1 MPVQKASVRLTF
13 ENILF
18 PTDFTAASDAALPFA
33 LAFAR
38 WYGAKLIVAQAV
50 PPPVPLTIPLEP
62 IPVEM
67 DA

>member
-38 WYGAKLIVAQAV
+38 WYGAKLIVAHAV